1 MSFVNPGDSPID
13 GRYYLLKY
21 YGLEDHPAIQQTNS
35 LNALTSLTP
44 DQVKQLSAAIV
55 NNTQKAEAD
64 LKKTLTDF
72 LKQPHQDNAEKIL
85 RSIIDNLHL
94 MEIIKINDQ
103 TFPSVLTPLEKP
115 TPQGFSQLFH
125 PFHKITHL
133 YLSLGD
139 IGIDTK
145 ISYPRRYNSAPI
157 IQLESFIRKAN
168 ANLQIAYSSSK
179 DKSELPLRR
188 ELAEALD
195 GKLQVNSK

>member
-1 MSFVNPGDSPID
+1 MSFVNPSDSHREHD
-13 GRYYLLKY
+13 LRR
-21 YGLEDHPAIQQTNS
+21 YGLENHPAIQQRPNS
-35 LNALTSLTP
+35 SGDALTP
-44 DQVKQLSAAIV
+44 DKARQLSAAIMDSAR
-55 NNTQKAEAD
+55 KAEAD

-115 TPQGFSQLFH
+115 TPQGISQLFH

-157 IQLESFIRKAN
+157 IH
-168 ANLQIAYSSSK
+168 SSHLFK
-179 DKSELPLRR
+179 
-188 ELAEALD
+188 
-195 GKLQVNSK
+195 KLMLTCK

>member
-1 MSFVNPGDSPID
+1 MSFVNPSDSPID
-13 GRYYLLKY
+13 GRDSLLRY
-21 YGLEDHPAIQQTNS
+21 YGLKEHPAIQRPNS
-35 LNALTSLTP
+35 SDDALTP
-44 DQVKQLSAAIV
+44 DQIRQLSAAIMDSAR
-55 NNTQKAEAD
+55 KAEEV
-64 LKKTLTDF
+64 LQTTLTDF
-72 LKQPHQDNAEKIL
+72 IKQPHQDNAEKIL

-115 TPQGFSQLFH
+115 TPEGISQLFH

-157 IQLESFIRKAN
+157 IQLESFIQKAN

-179 DKSELPLRR
+179 DKPEYKSELHLRR

-195 GKLQVNSK
+195 EKL

>member
-64 LKKTLTDF
+64 LKRTLTDF
-72 LKQPHQDNAEKIL
+72 IKQPYQESAEKIL
-85 RSIIDNLHL
+85 ELIKENLPL
-94 MEIIKINDQ
+94 MEILKIKDEV
-103 TFPSVLTPLEKP
+103 FPSLLTPLQEP
-115 TPQGFSQLFH
+115 TKDGILQVFH
-125 PFHKITHL
+125 PFHKITHS

-139 IGIDTK
+139 LGIDIK
-145 ISYPRRYNSAPI
+145 ISYPRDNSAPI
-157 IQLESFIRKAN
+157 IKLESFIPEAN
-168 ANLQIAYSSSK
+168 ANLHIAYAQSETE
-179 DKSELPLRR
+179 SELPLRR
-188 ELAEALD
+188 DFAEALNER
-195 GKLQVNSK
+195 L